1 MKPLIVLLASAAVIA
16 GCAALALMATGYV
29 VYLVNLLL
37 VTLVLSLGLHIVLGE
52 SGQFS
57 LAHSAFYGIGI
68 YGTALATAA
77 GWPFALAL
85 TAGMIAAAVCGFVI
99 GLLALRMRDIY
110 LALATFAFGEAMQW
124 VFLNW
129 EVVTGGPNGFN
140 IRPTQLFGIAIVS
153 DRVALPLV
161 LCLAALF
168 LTVTLVIN
176 RSGFGRALRA
186 VRESEIAA
194 AAVGVNVTATKLA
207 AFTLSAVMA
216 GAAGGMFTTFSTFI
230 HPESLGFSTTIL
242 VLTVVV
248 VGGIGSV
255 WGVVGGA
262 VVFGLL
268 NELLRQVPSY
278 QEMIYGA
285 ILMGFMMFAPRGLFA
300 ALGRSR

>member
-1 MKPLIVLLASAAVIA
+1 MKPLLAAIGILAVLIGAIVLETS
-16 GCAALALMATGYV
+16 ATGYI

-37 VTLVLSLGLHIVLGE
+37 VMLVLSLGLHIVVGE

-68 YGTALATAA
+68 YATAIATTA
-77 GWPFALAL
+77 GWPFILALAVGGL
-85 TAGMIAAAVCGFVI
+85 AAAACGLVI

-110 LALATFAFGEAMQW
+110 LALSTFAFGEAMQW

-129 EVVTGGPNGFN
+129 ESVTGGPNGFN
-140 IRPTQLFGIAIVS
+140 IPPIRLFGIAIMS
-153 DRVALPLV
+153 DRMAFPVVAV
-161 LCLAALF
+161 LAALF
-168 LTVTLVIN
+168 LAATLVLH

-194 AAVGVNVTATKLA
+194 AAVGVNVRLMKLA
-207 AFTLSAVMA
+207 AFILSALLA
-216 GAAGGMFTTFSTFI
+216 GAAGGMFTAFSTFI
-230 HPESLGFSTTIL
+230 HPDSLGFSNTIQ

-262 VVFGLL
+262 VAFGLL
-268 NELLRQVPSY
+268 NELLRQLPSY
-278 QEMIYGA
+278 QEMVYGA
-285 ILMGFMMFAPRGLFA
+285 ILMGFMMFAPRGVFA
-300 ALGRSR
+300 ALRRSR